1 MVIGRAE
8 KLRLWVRGT
17 QRDALRHSR
26 WMVVYLTRLY
36 AQGESPTLA
45 L

>member
-1 MVIGRAE
+1 MVERSE
-8 KLRLWVRGT
+8 KLGLWVRGS
-17 QRDALRHSR
+17 QRDALRHSKR
-26 WMVVYLTRLY
+26 VLVYLTRLY